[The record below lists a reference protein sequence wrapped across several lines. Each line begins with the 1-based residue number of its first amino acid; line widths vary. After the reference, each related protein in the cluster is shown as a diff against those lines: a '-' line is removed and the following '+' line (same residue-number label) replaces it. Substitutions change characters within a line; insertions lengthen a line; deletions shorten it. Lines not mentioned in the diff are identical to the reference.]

1 MRIAHSVN
9 SIKTLKDY
17 IREHTDQFLKF
28 DAKFWL
34 EQNESAVDGVIANT
48 GGAKQSLG
56 DFFEKANRDPSAS
69 LRSAQGDTHSKKSL
83 PKSSLGGSIEQ
94 FRIEGLD
101 GSCRMVNGEMVF
113 DATKEYDGITLELP
127 YDLLPQLTPAKIAL
141 SIHQWREWMAES
153 IIREMPK
160 AAKKQLENRR
170 TFIDDAFCDKLKEN
184 PHKAPLLSLYEVFA
198 GMKQLDCDIPT
209 VTPEKENHLRLHV
222 KVSSCAK
229 SSSTK
234 RSAGGDPGHSSLDPV
249 SHGVPSRMTLD
260 VFTFELSPEW
270 GSFGLF
276 AAVRPVVVT
285 FGIDFALDEM
295 RFGWRLGESAL
306 MTPAESAFWQ
316 TFRKRVEVSAEPD
329 SLITDR
335 LNLLETGGLYA
346 DGFKTALKAW
356 VLKSLVADKLD
367 ANRCVRFSGLE
378 FSRGKKIND
387 FKNLA
392 AKTRSED
399 DEVRL
404 ALVRATYESA
414 LLGAEAFVKFWDVL
428 REFSVAMRQGGDHA
442 RDAVAAAGISIAK
455 IAALYSEDKETTLFE
470 RLCVLGELLGA
481 GAPNNPRDK
490 AHLKP
495 ELSVRTLREKF
506 RPFLKARFMK
516 EHELKKARDL
526 LSKMEHMQSD
536 EAEYP
541 EFYLQASA
549 LLEEF
554 EILRFKR
561 KGDDSEE
568 IIEDDALAKLKG
580 RFGRL

>member
-1 MRIAHSVN
+1 
-9 SIKTLKDY
+9 
-17 IREHTDQFLKF
+17 
-28 DAKFWL
+28 
-34 EQNESAVDGVIANT
+34 
-48 GGAKQSLG
+48 
-56 DFFEKANRDPSAS
+56 
-69 LRSAQGDTHSKKSL
+69 
-83 PKSSLGGSIEQ
+83 
-94 FRIEGLD
+94 
-101 GSCRMVNGEMVF
+101 
-113 DATKEYDGITLELP
+113 
-127 YDLLPQLTPAKIAL
+127 
-141 SIHQWREWMAES
+141 
-153 IIREMPK
+153 
-160 AAKKQLENRR
+160 
-170 TFIDDAFCDKLKEN
+170 
-184 PHKAPLLSLYEVFA
+184 
-198 GMKQLDCDIPT
+198 
-209 VTPEKENHLRLHV
+209 
-222 KVSSCAK
+222 
-229 SSSTK
+229 
-234 RSAGGDPGHSSLDPV
+234 
-249 SHGVPSRMTLD
+249 
-260 VFTFELSPEW
+260 
-270 GSFGLF
+270 LF

-316 TFRKRVEVSAEPD
+316 VFRKRVEVSAEPD

-490 AHLKP
+490 APLKP